1 MPALAVVDKTFLEKN
16 ANNTGYPQSHYS
28 LTQVTSYIIPFVGP
42 HECPNSKKCPNQL
55 TRKRQSAL
63 NNVRNEEKSKDN
75 KPTQNN
81 EAEGEDKDKDETHNI
96 KILVEQVENLNVNDD
111 KNEPKKSAVEENDE
125 GDVVMIEAAAVEEG
139 NMEVFSHDVPAE
151 MLATSSAPNQ
161 VDDKTGNSQLPLM
174 SMSFMAS
181 NTCPYPLSVVW
192 WRTLE
197 GVNRAVIGYSDGSIC
212 FVGLSPNCPF
222 VASTA
227 VESGSV
233 VKLLICRDHTFDSV
247 MLLVSFKKNIKY
259 KIFLNIFFVHYR

>member
-1 MPALAVVDKTFLEKN
+1 MT
-16 ANNTGYPQSHYS
+16 
-28 LTQVTSYIIPFVGP
+28 
-42 HECPNSKKCPNQL
+42 KKQ
-55 TRKRQSAL
+55 RQATLSTL
-63 NNVRNEEKSKDN
+63 RNEEQRTKEKSPNDAEAAQDKDDS
-75 KPTQNN
+75 QNVKILQDQLEN
-81 EAEGEDKDKDETHNI
+81 LNIGEDKSEQKKDE
-96 KILVEQVENLNVNDD
+96 DD
-111 KNEPKKSAVEENDE
+111 GV
-125 GDVVMIEAAAVEEG
+125 VVMVEAAATEDG
-139 NMEVFSHDVPAE
+139 SIDVFSHDVPAE

-161 VDDKTGNSQLPLM
+161 VDDKTGNSHLPIM

-233 VKLLICRDHTFDSV
+233 VKLLICRDNTFDSV
-247 MLLVSFKKNIKY
+247 MLLVSFVQKQTTIFRPVFFN
-259 KIFLNIFFVHYR
+259 KISFDVNFR